1 MAEHQTEERAE
12 RREHAPR
19 PEPFGGRPAPP
30 FKPKSK
36 AAKWASSHKLAV
48 AGIVVGIA
56 GILVTVM
63 LRSSGGS
70 STTASSSQGTAAPS
84 SSAADT
90 TGVAL
95 GSTTPGPY
103 MYDYWPPESAAAG
116 SGGGGPAPPG
126 GLANKPPPAK
136 APPAKASTGAAS
148 PQPKAPASRA
158 AVAPARSST
167 GVAPSSPP
175 APKASAFLSATDSAP
190 HSVTEVSGP
199 MQGVAVGTSA
209 GNGSAVQV
217 PYTARVG
224 TPAPVAHV
232 TPHVAQAARSRAGRT
247 ASASRHG

>member
-1 MAEHQTEERAE
+1 MAEHETHERAE
-12 RREHAPR
+12 RHQHAPR
-19 PEPFGGRPAPP
+19 PEAFGGKQAPP

-48 AGIVVGIA
+48 AGICVGIA

-63 LRSSGGS
+63 LRSSS
-70 STTASSSQGTAAPS
+70 SSSATASSSQGTAAPS
-84 SSAADT
+84 SSTADT

-103 MYDYWPPESAAAG
+103 MYDYWPPETSAAG

-126 GLANKPPPAK
+126 GLANKPPPAQ
-136 APPAKASTGAAS
+136 APPAKTSTGAAS
-148 PQPKAPASRA
+148 PQPKPASSRA
-158 AVAPARSST
+158 AVTPARTST
-167 GVAPSSPP
+167 GVAPSAPP
-175 APKASAFLSATDSAP
+175 APTASALLPATDSAP

-209 GNGSAVQV
+209 ANGSAVQV

-232 TPHVAQAARSRAGRT
+232 TPHVAQAARSRGGGT
-247 ASASRHG
+247 ARRG